1 MTIRGAIRKPTGCDL
16 FDAGPNQHGAAL
28 CPIGC
33 VLHGCFF
40 TAGIELDSLNCRR
53 WNRVDVE
60 KTLADIRREHSH
72 VIDIHLRIAATRSSL
87 SSIHRFTAASAYLHP
102 TRAGDGTLRAVA
114 VDAALGALRNSFAV
128 LGIF

>member
-40 TAGIELDSLNCRR
+40 TAGVELDSLNCRR

-72 VIDIHLRIAATRSSL
+72 VIDIHLRIAAPRSSL
-87 SSIHRFTAASAYLHP
+87 PSIHRIPAASESPNP
-102 TRAGDGTLRAVA
+102 TRAGDGALGAIA
-114 VDAALGALRNSFAV
+114 VDAKPREP
-128 LGIF
+128 